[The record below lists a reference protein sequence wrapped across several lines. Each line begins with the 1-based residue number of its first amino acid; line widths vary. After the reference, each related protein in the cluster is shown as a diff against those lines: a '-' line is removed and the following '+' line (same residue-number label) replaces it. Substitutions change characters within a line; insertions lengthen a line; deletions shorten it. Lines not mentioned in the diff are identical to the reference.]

1 MTVRIRHQLTL
12 FVPVPVAAVLE
23 SVRNVVDPIQ
33 ASLIRAHVTFLREDE
48 IPEYHWQSLIRDLQS
63 PQFPLTL
70 TFGEPE
76 RSVDHGILMRCHHG
90 QSEFQRLRCRMFGHL
105 IERELSAHLTLA
117 HPRNPKA
124 PGNSLEN
131 TRLLKDGLTIAFE
144 ELTLI
149 RQAGNDP
156 WQTLRTVRLCESSG
170 S

>member
-1 MTVRIRHQLTL
+1 MAVRIRHQLTL
-12 FVPVPVAAVLE
+12 FVPVPAAAVLE
-23 SVRNVVDPIQ
+23 SVRSIVDPIQ

-48 IPEYHWQSLIRDLQS
+48 IPEHHWQELIRNLQS
-63 PQFPLTL
+63 PEFPLTL

-76 RSVDHGILMRCHHG
+76 RSVDHGILMRCHQG
-90 QSEFQRLRCRMFGHL
+90 QAEFQRLRCRMFEHL
-105 IERELSAHLTLA
+105 IARELSAHLTLA

-131 TRLLKDGLTIAFE
+131 TCPLKDGLTVSFE

-156 WQTLRTVRLCESSG
+156 WQTLRTVRLCERSG
-170 S
+170 F